1 LLRGGSG
8 VPIFLV
14 SGAKLSLVLV
24 LLTIETKN
32 NIRMITLSTIFTL
45 MGFEFFYQTS
55 QRAVILRPANWEEWF
70 KSNAQIAKSIGG
82 LLMLIGMLFSIYA
95 LGLGAGIFA
104 FVCSLM
110 LVGSLVVLLS
120 PLMWIKTS
128 WLFIGFGLLF
138 ILELF

>member
-1 LLRGGSG
+1 
-8 VPIFLV
+8 
-14 SGAKLSLVLV
+14 
-24 LLTIETKN
+24 
-32 NIRMITLSTIFTL
+32 MITLSTIFTL

>member
-8 VPIFLV
+8 VPFFPV
-14 SGAKLSLVLV
+14 TGAKWSLVLV

>member
-1 LLRGGSG
+1 
-8 VPIFLV
+8 
-14 SGAKLSLVLV
+14 
-24 LLTIETKN
+24 
-32 NIRMITLSTIFTL
+32 MITLSTIFTL

-70 KSNAQIAKSIGG
+70 KSNAHIAKSIGG

-104 FVCSLM
+104 FVCSLI